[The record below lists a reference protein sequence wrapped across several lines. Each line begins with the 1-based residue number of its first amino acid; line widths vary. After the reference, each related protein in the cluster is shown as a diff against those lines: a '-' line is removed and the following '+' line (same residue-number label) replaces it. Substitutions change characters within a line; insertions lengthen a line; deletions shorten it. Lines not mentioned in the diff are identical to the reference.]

1 MEKPYQISQ
10 PVYKDH
16 RGSFTPIKLSD
27 KWVQSNISI
36 NDDIF
41 VFRGLHYQEEPMAQ
55 TKLVSVIQGK
65 VIDFIVNLDKESDD
79 YGKMKTF
86 VLTSG
91 EAVYV
96 PKGYAHGFLTL
107 QSGTIVNYLVD
118 NEYSKEHEGCIQW
131 DTVEEV
137 KEVITKLMAGFVF
150 KMKISE
156 KDTQGITL
164 EQYRNK

>member
-1 MEKPYQISQ
+1 
-10 PVYKDH
+10 
-16 RGSFTPIKLSD
+16 
-27 KWVQSNISI
+27 
-36 NDDIF
+36 
-41 VFRGLHYQEEPMAQ
+41 
-55 TKLVSVIQGK
+55 LVSVIQGK